1 MTDAP
6 SEPVG
11 QRGYDPTC
19 FASLARVEDQH
30 FWFQSRNAVIGR
42 VAQQVTAGL
51 PSGYRVLEVGCGT
64 GVVLRTLEQ
73 VCAGGTVLGADLFEE
88 GLRYAQQ
95 RSSVPVIRA
104 DIGNLPFAPPFAVIG
119 LFDVIE
125 HLPDDVGALR
135 ALLPLLGRD
144 GTLLVTVP
152 AHPALWSYF
161 DEAAHHYR
169 RYRPSDLKTALRR
182 AGYRVE
188 YVTQFMAA
196 IAPLMWLQRRMT
208 ALTGRRL
215 TGDGCCAHELAA
227 SDLRI
232 TPVVNGIL
240 TRVLKWEAHVVARR
254 GRLPVGTSLLAVARQ
269 AGASRV

>member
-1 MTDAP
+1 MTEAP
-6 SEPVG
+6 VRRAE
-11 QRGYDPTC
+11 QQGYDPAC
-19 FASLARVEDQH
+19 FASLAHVEDRH
-30 FWFQSRNAVIGR
+30 FWFQSRNAVIGT
-42 VAQQVTAGL
+42 VARQVTAGL
-51 PSGYRVLEVGCGT
+51 PPGYRVLEVGCGT

-73 VCAGGTVLGADLFEE
+73 VCAGGRLLGVDLFEE
-88 GLRYAQQ
+88 GLRYARR

-104 DIGNLPFAPPFAVIG
+104 DVGNLPFTPPFAVIG

-135 ALLPLLGRD
+135 ALLPLLGPG

-169 RYRPSDLKTALRR
+169 RYRQRDLEAVLRA
-182 AGYRVE
+182 AGYHVE

-196 IAPLMWLQRRMT
+196 IAPLVWLKRRIT
-208 ALTGRRL
+208 GLTGRRP

-232 TPVVNGIL
+232 TPVINGIL
-240 TRVLKWEAHVVARR
+240 TRVLMWEALVIARR
-254 GRLPVGTSLLAVARQ
+254 GRLPVGTSLLAVARA